1 MKDFKKRLMEW
12 KPSSPGELPDRYTD
26 AACEYI
32 DEEPSSPRYEGERQ
46 VVAVFTDPNTNKQ
59 FKSKPVPY
67 NSLVSSKMA
76 RMGYKKACR
85 LAKQQARKSL
95 EENNVKIT
103 KNELA
108 DIILEETRA
117 IMQENKSTGLDHA
130 QKLTREVMR
139 MFYDN
144 NERDG
149 IVSALMNAGNIDGA
163 EKAVLA
169 RRAVDDLVDTL
180 EGNEQQENLEEA
192 KNCGCGQDPCITY
205 GKIKE
210 GNVKMKMTKSK
221 LQQIILEEAKKAIK
235 EGKYGI
241 TRDGRR
247 CKCGTEGCGGAACSD
262 DAIEEG
268 AVPGQISGGDLV
280 AAITLAI
287 DEVFQDTRPDHE
299 AAAIAYAQI
308 SNSLDEIFRQSYKA
322 SARLGKMMGG
332 SPEEPGELGGLG
344 LE

>member
-1 MKDFKKRLMEW
+1 
-12 KPSSPGELPDRYTD
+12 
-26 AACEYI
+26 
-32 DEEPSSPRYEGERQ
+32 
-46 VVAVFTDPNTNKQ
+46 
-59 FKSKPVPY
+59 
-67 NSLVSSKMA
+67 
-76 RMGYKKACR
+76 
-85 LAKQQARKSL
+85 
-95 EENNVKIT
+95 
-103 KNELA
+103 
-108 DIILEETRA
+108 
-117 IMQENKSTGLDHA
+117 
-130 QKLTREVMR
+130 
-139 MFYDN
+139 
-144 NERDG
+144 
-149 IVSALMNAGNIDGA
+149 
-163 EKAVLA
+163 

-221 LQQIILEEAKKAIK
+221 LQQIILEEAKKVV
-235 EGKYGI
+235 
-241 TRDGRR
+241 
-247 CKCGTEGCGGAACSD
+247 
-262 DAIEEG
+262 EEG

>member
-130 QKLTREVMR
+130 QKLSREVMR

-221 LQQIILEEAKKAIK
+221 LQQIILEEAKKVV
-235 EGKYGI
+235 
-241 TRDGRR
+241 
-247 CKCGTEGCGGAACSD
+247 
-262 DAIEEG
+262 EEG

>member
-221 LQQIILEEAKKAIK
+221 LQQIILEEAKKVV
-235 EGKYGI
+235 
-241 TRDGRR
+241 
-247 CKCGTEGCGGAACSD
+247 
-262 DAIEEG
+262 EEG